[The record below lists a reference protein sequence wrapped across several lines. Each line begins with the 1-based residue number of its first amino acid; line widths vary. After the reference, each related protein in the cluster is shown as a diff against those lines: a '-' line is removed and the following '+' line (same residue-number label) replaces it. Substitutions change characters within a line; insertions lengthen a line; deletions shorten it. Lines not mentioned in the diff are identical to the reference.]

1 MLWFL
6 LSWLVYGL
14 VVGILAKIVVSFF
27 FSENDV
33 NGFWPTV
40 LVGVIGSYVGGGV
53 EFLLG
58 RSYSLTPAGVVMGVA
73 GASVALLGYHYAKQ
87 KNFL

>member
-1 MLWFL
+1 MLWFI

-14 VVGILAKIVVSFF
+14 VVGILAKVVVSFF

-33 NGFWPTV
+33 AGFWPTV
-40 LVGVIGSYVGGGV
+40 LVGVIGSYVGGGI

-58 RSYSLTPAGVVMGVA
+58 RSYDWSPAGLVKGVI
-73 GASVALLGYHYAKQ
+73 
-87 KNFL
+87 